1 MIYLKID
8 IDDIQRFSSSQIID
22 LRNNGGG
29 IVEESTA
36 IADLFLEKGKTI
48 MTTKDNKQNEKVTK
62 SDNAA
67 KFEQK
72 IVVLANG
79 NSASASEILIGALKE
94 NNRATIIGTTTY
106 GKGIIQTVI
115 SLSDGSGIKI
125 TTAEYFTPKG
135 TAIHEVG
142 IKPDIEVKLP
152 DSIKNIYS
160 VEKEDDTQLKR
171 AIEELKK

>member
-1 MIYLKID
+1 
-8 IDDIQRFSSSQIID
+8 
-22 LRNNGGG
+22 
-29 IVEESTA
+29 
-36 IADLFLEKGKTI
+36 